1 MAGAGLFGI
10 GMSLGPILPTGWMKY
25 RTMSSEQVEVAEM
38 KNRLLFISLVVAV
51 MVAIVT
57 MVNLWMTSPRT
68 MAEAH
73 SHPAYPAPLYK
84 VAKRITLKELIDV
97 ANAHGIDL
105 YLPTKMPDNI
115 SLEAIYYK
123 PPVIMLS
130 YCDREVTDYR
140 YDNVTI
146 QISMWLHTPPS
157 LEDLKKIAEKDP
169 DNLKV
174 LDVNGAMGIL
184 IEKAR
189 WGNPELQ
196 EMYGSSPYAY
206 FWLGDHYN
214 TISATPP
221 ITSDQLIEIKR
232 SMKPLRG

>member
-1 MAGAGLFGI
+1 MA
-10 GMSLGPILPTGWMKY
+10 
-25 RTMSSEQVEVAEM
+25 
-38 KNRLLFISLVVAV
+38 VVAAT
-51 MVAIVT
+51 VAT
-57 MVNLWMTSPRT
+57 VNLLMTPFG
-68 MAEAH
+68 MEEEAR
-73 SHPAYPAPLYK
+73 SHLAYPAPLYK

-97 ANAHGIDL
+97 ADTHDIDL

-115 SLEAIYYK
+115 SLAAIYYK
-123 PPVIMLS
+123 PPVIILS

-146 QISMWLHTPPS
+146 EISMWSHTPPP
-157 LEDLKKIAEKDP
+157 LEELKKIAEKDP

-174 LDVNGAMGIL
+174 LNINGVRGIL

-196 EMYGSSPYAY
+196 ELHGSSPYAY
-206 FWLGDHYN
+206 FWLGNHYY

-221 ITSDQLIEIKR
+221 ITSDQLIEIIK
-232 SMKPLRG
+232 SMKPLKSSAPLILIEDL

>member
-1 MAGAGLFGI
+1 M
-10 GMSLGPILPTGWMKY
+10 
-25 RTMSSEQVEVAEM
+25 R
-38 KNRLLFISLVVAV
+38 NRLLFISLAAAVVVAL
-51 MVAIVT
+51 VAT
-57 MVNLWMTSPRT
+57 ANLWMTSPRT
-68 MAEAH
+68 VEETH
-73 SHPAYPAPLYK
+73 SHLAYPAPLYK

-115 SLEAIYYK
+115 SLVAIYYK

-206 FWLGDHYN
+206 FWLGDHYY

-221 ITSDQLIEIKR
+221 ITSDQLIEIIR